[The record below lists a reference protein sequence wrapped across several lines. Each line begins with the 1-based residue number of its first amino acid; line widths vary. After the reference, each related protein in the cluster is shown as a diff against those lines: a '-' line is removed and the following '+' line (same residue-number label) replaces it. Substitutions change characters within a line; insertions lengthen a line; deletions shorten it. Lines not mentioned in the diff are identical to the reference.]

1 MPDRE
6 LTESGVFMWS
16 REREL
21 VPVYDRLAVLGA
33 TTECIAEI
41 QELCAAHKDKIADCD
56 ALLAAIGV
64 MAPGDY
70 LKIEVADDVE
80 EVVRVIWSKENE
92 VLDGGWLRID
102 PLIED
107 ENARAILIRGPR
119 RHARH

>member
-56 ALLAAIGV
+56 ACT
-64 MAPGDY
+64 P
-70 LKIEVADDVE
+70 VE
-80 EVVRVIWSKENE
+80 ESFQKTDVGCS
-92 VLDGGWLRID
+92 L
-102 PLIED
+102 P
-107 ENARAILIRGPR
+107 A
-119 RHARH
+119 